1 MMMENEDGEVVRV
14 ESRDTD
20 GIALYKSMRESF
32 VLLAALD
39 YEITEAILM
48 HALDLQVVFLSLSPL

>member
-1 MMMENEDGEVVRV
+1 M
-14 ESRDTD
+14 TLT